1 MQTAYLACRGKMYDQ
16 PHFLSKST
24 YVKSGN
30 NGTKSIEIFQLP
42 RFQFS
47 FRRLIH
53 LETATSL
60 GSLKKPLSRFLIAL
74 GVSFWPTNQLVL
86 FFITTTS
93 VGYSD
98 EEQCYQR
105 LIFVL
110 VFLLTI
116 FLSCKLMM
124 NPHIHVIGQ
133 DNTSSVP
140 SRHHVRSGGP
150 LPVE

>member
-1 MQTAYLACRGKMYDQ
+1 M
-16 PHFLSKST
+16 
-24 YVKSGN
+24 KSGN
-30 NGTKSIEIFQLP
+30 NGTKSIETFQLP
-42 RFQFS
+42 RFQF
-47 FRRLIH
+47 FLRRLIH

-60 GSLKKPLSRFLIAL
+60 GSLKKPLSRFLTAP
-74 GVSFWPTNQLVL
+74 GVSFWPANQLVL
-86 FFITTTS
+86 FFITTTR

-98 EEQCYQR
+98 EEQCCQR

-110 VFLLTI
+110 VFLPTI

-124 NPHIHVIGQ
+124 NTHIHVIGQ
-133 DNTSSVP
+133 DSASSVP

>member
-1 MQTAYLACRGKMYDQ
+1 M
-16 PHFLSKST
+16 
-24 YVKSGN
+24 KSGN
-30 NGTKSIEIFQLP
+30 NGTKSIETFQLP
-42 RFQFS
+42 RFQF
-47 FRRLIH
+47 FLRRLIH

-60 GSLKKPLSRFLIAL
+60 GSLKKPLSRFLTVP

-86 FFITTTS
+86 FFITTTR

-98 EEQCYQR
+98 EEQCCQR

-110 VFLLTI
+110 VFLPTI

-124 NPHIHVIGQ
+124 NAHIHLIGQ
-133 DNTSSVP
+133 DNASSVP